1 MSCGISCH
9 CQFNWPL
16 DTQGSKRD
24 PVNSEKAWL
33 DFAVRLLSREVVGK
47 GRGQETVWSNRC
59 KPLWW
64 DEKVGLPWKNPTANP
79 KDSKEVLLMKY
90 TALERHLNE
99 ENRFPAELAEEAR
112 LWNAGNIKE
121 LFLMTTLTSLLGKVT
136 GLHCAVIDACSKVDE
151 LKASVNPT
159 LLNDIKNCLAAT
171 LKATENF
178 NVSGSKPPK
187 RKNPHSGKENSTSK
201 PVKARKR
208 ESESNIIP
216 ASQSLNES
224 MPEPPTFQSQSEVP
238 LEQNSNTQANEI
250 ISLAQK
256 LLLKRRA
263 SKPVNINKEKKT
275 LQKICPKPSNV
286 INLPASSNLISSSSN
301 LLPQT
306 IFIKINDL
314 NCLNAQNS
322 VNPINST
329 VSLNPGFVQI
339 LSPAISSSTNI
350 TDSSFLDNSNI
361 PGLSTFV
368 QMPQCDDLNISLP
381 NFLHF
386 QDELSNCNPVTS
398 VVNSPSSTSDALSP
412 SAVYYSPS
420 SIVNHSTPSTS
431 DNLSVHT
438 VNNSPSSNSDIHT
451 PSAVN
456 SPSNTLSTP
465 SDPNFNLPHGSTIN
479 TLLNSFLESSFPQTP
494 GCRSNRS
501 NSSNEVISPSTDKGY
516 FSDNSVYDPLLPV
529 TTPDYHT
536 NNGDDAQNMAA
547 DSDHTFSPQ
556 ELQLWEEDGSLS
568 LDRFLEEL

>member
-64 DEKVGLPWKNPTANP
+64 DEKVGLAWKNPTANP

-136 GLHCAVIDACSKVDE
+136 GLHCAVMDACSKVDE

-178 NVSGSKPPK
+178 NVSRSKPPK

-201 PVKARKR
+201 PAKARKM

-216 ASQSLNES
+216 ASHSLNES
-224 MPEPPTFQSQSEVP
+224 TPQPPTFSSPSEVP
-238 LEQNSNTQANEI
+238 LDQNPNTQANEI
-250 ISLAQK
+250 INLAQK

-263 SKPVNINKEKKT
+263 SKPVNKNQEKKT

-286 INLPASSNLISSSSN
+286 INLPASTNLISSSSK

-314 NCLNAQNS
+314 NCLSSQNS
-322 VNPINST
+322 VSTVNST

-339 LSPAISSSTNI
+339 LTPVVSSPTNI
-350 TDSSFLDNSNI
+350 TDNSFYDNSNN
-361 PGLSTFV
+361 PGLSKFV
-368 QMPQCDDLNISLP
+368 HSCQCEEQNISLP

-386 QDELSNCNPVTS
+386 QDELSSCS
-398 VVNSPSSTSDALSP
+398 SAASAVNSSQSSTSDILSP
-412 SAVYYSPS
+412 STFNNSLSSVSDIFSPP
-420 SIVNHSTPSTS
+420 TA
-431 DNLSVHT
+431 
-438 VNNSPSSNSDIHT
+438 NNSPPNTFSTFNNS
-451 PSAVN
+451 
-456 SPSNTLSTP
+456 
-465 SDPNFNLPHGSTIN
+465 SDPNFNLPYESTIN
-479 TLLNSFLESSFPQTP
+479 TLLNSFLESSVLQTP
-494 GCRSNRS
+494 EFKSNGS
-501 NSSNEVISPSTDKGY
+501 DISNEVISPSTDKGY
-516 FSDNSVYDPLLPV
+516 FSDNSVSDPLFSV
-529 TTPDYHT
+529 TSSDYHIS
-536 NNGDDAQNMAA
+536 NGDDIQNMAA

-556 ELQLWEEDGSLS
+556 ELQLWEEDGSLG